1 MSDLLTGKTIIV
13 TGSARGIGQAY
24 SLALAAQGANVV
36 VADILDTADTVSQID
51 AAGKGAAIGV
61 ALNVTDMD
69 SCRAMTAAALENF
82 GRIDGLIN
90 NAALF
95 GPSDKTKGAELM
107 PFDAIDEQS
116 WDNMMAVNV
125 KGAWNCCKAV
135 APAMR
140 QQAYGKI
147 INISSNT
154 VALGAAHLLHYVT
167 SKGAIATLSRC
178 LAKELGPEGIR
189 VNTISPGFIQSQAS
203 IDIMDNFDAHAI
215 TDDMKNVCAL
225 GREQYPDDLVGS
237 AVYLCSELSDFVS
250 GQTLYVDGGA
260 TFSGI

>member
-1 MSDLLTGKTIIV
+1 MSDLLAGKTIIV
-13 TGSARGIGQAY
+13 TGAARGIGQAY
-24 SLALAAQGANVV
+24 SLALAAQGAAVV
-36 VADILDTADTVSQID
+36 VADILDTGDTVAQIK
-51 AAGKGAAIGV
+51 AVGAGSAIGV
-61 ALNVTDMD
+61 PLDVTNIE
-69 SCRAMTAAALENF
+69 SCRAMAAAALAIN

-107 PFDAIDEQS
+107 PFDAIDEQA
-116 WDNMMAVNV
+116 WDGMMAVNV
-125 KGAWNCCKAV
+125 KGAWNCCKAA

-140 QQAYGKI
+140 EQNYGKI
-147 INISSNT
+147 VNISSNT
-154 VALGAAHLLHYVT
+154 VALGAAHLLHYVV
-167 SKGAIATLSRC
+167 SKGAIATMTRC

-189 VNTISPGFIQSQAS
+189 VNTIAPGFIQSQAS
-203 IDIMDNFDAHAI
+203 IDIMDKFDAHAI
-215 TDDMKNVCAL
+215 TGEMKNVCAL

>member
-1 MSDLLTGKTIIV
+1 MADLLAGKTIIV
-13 TGSARGIGQAY
+13 TGAARGIGQAY
-24 SLALAAQGANVV
+24 SLALAAQGANLVI
-36 VADILDTADTVSQID
+36 ADILDTADTVAQIKS
-51 AAGKGAAIGV
+51 AGSGTAIGV
-61 ALNVTDMD
+61 ALDVTDID
-69 SCRAMTAAALENF
+69 SCQAMAAAALDSY

-107 PFDAIDEQS
+107 PFDAIDEQM

-135 APAMR
+135 VPAMR
-140 QQAYGKI
+140 KQNYGKI
-147 INISSNT
+147 VNISSNT

-178 LAKELGPEGIR
+178 LAKELGPDGIR

-203 IDIMDNFDAHAI
+203 LDIMENFDAHAI
-215 TDDMKNVCAL
+215 TEEMKNVCAL
-225 GREQYPDDLVGS
+225 GREQYPEDLVGT
-237 AVYLCSELSDFVS
+237 AIYLCSELSDFLS

>member
-1 MSDLLTGKTIIV
+1 MSELLTGKTIIV
-13 TGSARGIGQAY
+13 TGAARGIGQAY
-24 SLALAAQGANVV
+24 SLALAAQGANLVIG
-36 VADILDTADTVSQID
+36 DILDTADTVAQIK
-51 AAGKGAAIGV
+51 AAGSGSAIGV
-61 ALNVTDMD
+61 ALDVTSFD
-69 SCRAMTAAALENF
+69 SCKAMAAATLDSY

-107 PFDAIDEQS
+107 PFDAIDEQM

-125 KGAWNCCKAV
+125 KGTWNCCKAV
-135 APAMR
+135 VPAMR
-140 QQAYGKI
+140 EQNYGKI

-178 LAKELGPEGIR
+178 LAKELGPDGIR

-203 IDIMDNFDAHAI
+203 LDIMENFDAGAI
-215 TDDMKNVCAL
+215 TDDMKNICAL

-237 AVYLCSELSDFVS
+237 AIYLCSELSDFVS
-250 GQTLYVDGGA
+250 GQTIYVDGGA

>member
-1 MSDLLTGKTIIV
+1 MSSLLTGKTVIV
-13 TGSARGIGQAY
+13 TGAARGIGQAY
-24 SLALAAQGANVV
+24 CQALAAEDANVV
-36 VADILDTADTVSQID
+36 AADILDTSET
-51 AAGKGAAIGV
+51 V
-61 ALNVTDMD
+61 ALIEAEGSTGLACHLDVSDIS
-69 SCRAMTAAALENF
+69 SCEQMARTTLDRF

-107 PFDAIDEQS
+107 PFDTIDEQA

-140 QQAYGKI
+140 EQQYGKI

-154 VALGAAHLLHYVT
+154 VALGAAHLLHYVV
-167 SKGAIATLSRC
+167 SKGAVATLSRC
-178 LAKELGPEGIR
+178 LAKELGPQGIR
-189 VNTISPGFIQSQAS
+189 VNTLSPGFIQSQAS
-203 IDIMDNFDAHAI
+203 IDIMDKFDAHAI
-215 TDDMKNVCAL
+215 TGDMKEICAL
-225 GREQYPDDLVGS
+225 QREQYPADLVGT